1 MKKNIV
7 FIVKI
12 QDDFYHKLPE
22 PENGPLE
29 ETAQSTRHRER
40 LESTSSVLDNV
51 DIVIEERIAN
61 NAELDEPQ
69 QTEIDIDVPELRKI
83 LESEKLSPHLQTTT
97 V

>member
-1 MKKNIV
+1 MV
-7 FIVKI
+7 FIVKT
-12 QDDFYHKLPE
+12 QDDVYHKLPE
-22 PENGPLE
+22 PENGSLE

-51 DIVIEERIAN
+51 DIVIEERIAD

-69 QTEIDIDVPELRKI
+69 QTDNDIDVPDLRKI
-83 LESEKLSPHLQTTT
+83 LEREKLSPHLLTTT